1 MSDIVTFILREKEDA
16 ILNSEYLKEKNIL
29 SKAFPIITT
38 EYYHF
43 NFKRTKFNYLVLTSP
58 KSIKALIKLEKTN
71 KYNLSKEINIFVIG
85 LETSEKLY
93 RIGYKNIFQASGNS
107 DILLKLIIEQTF
119 SNDLGL
125 WIAAKDRSFDLKN
138 MLKVNDRKIEI
149 YEAYKTL
156 PILILNQSIK
166 NDLVGNESYNFLI
179 LSSRNALIAKTL
191 LEHNNLFETVS
202 NKANLIVNSKNVA
215 QKAKQMGWS
224 KIKIIKK
231 NFTKDILD
239 HIVSITK

>member
-1 MSDIVTFILREKEDA
+1 M
-16 ILNSEYLKEKNIL
+16 
-29 SKAFPIITT
+29 
-38 EYYHF
+38 
-43 NFKRTKFNYLVLTSP
+43 
-58 KSIKALIKLEKTN
+58 
-71 KYNLSKEINIFVIG
+71 
-85 LETSEKLY
+85 
-93 RIGYKNIFQASGNS
+93 
-107 DILLKLIIEQTF
+107 
-119 SNDLGL
+119 
-125 WIAAKDRSFDLKN
+125 
-138 MLKVNDRKIEI
+138 
-149 YEAYKTL
+149 
-156 PILILNQSIK
+156 ILNQSIK
-166 NDLVGNESYNFLI
+166 NDLVRNESYNFLI